1 MNMFRIRGECCIY
14 IDYRDRN
21 VDREWIGEERKGVWN
36 YTDATNLKVSV
47 RDAVS
52 FFCVNIFIYFKRKLE
67 NQ

>member
-1 MNMFRIRGECCIY
+1 MCLGYEESVVY
-14 IDYRDRN
+14 IEKII
-21 VDREWIGEERKGVWN
+21 VDREWIEEERKGVWN